1 MAVDS
6 PVLYNDVWV
15 GLRHATVGPNYGSVS
30 DEQTHNARRIYHF
43 LRVLGYTA
51 NSACAIL
58 GNMQV
63 ESGISPACLENNAAH
78 LAQLPNNGEHL
89 ADLTNAVMLQWH
101 DPVDPQHVKNYGTGL
116 IQWDGYT
123 TTAPAGNTITSF
135 AMRYDWLWYDWYTQ
149 ILRLEAEYLLDPW
162 GWGGINGQTTRFW
175 YYLDNGQYANYITWA
190 NFKTST
196 DTPEYLAEAFRA
208 HRERSGA
215 NPSGIQHRKDNARYW
230 YNQLSNA
237 SVDYQLESNF
247 TAGYAYIFRNSG
259 YQYQQVVHGITV
271 DCLGYVNLVRTCM
284 GLDIIGN
291 HQGHFGTNSLWR
303 NTTGELY
310 WRGTV
315 QQCIDEFGEIPR
327 GSYLFKCYPE
337 GSPGYNTIPD
347 YYRNDGVGNFAHIG
361 IYTGHGLGV
370 MQSGGYDAGRNGVAD
385 CAFHPTQTD
394 PQLAYDWWTH
404 VAFARGI
411 YFYTYA
417 PSPYR
422 SARTVVYFL
431 QNKKQLKKAVIR

>member
-1 MAVDS
+1 
-6 PVLYNDVWV
+6 
-15 GLRHATVGPNYGSVS
+15 
-30 DEQTHNARRIYHF
+30 
-43 LRVLGYTA
+43 
-51 NSACAIL
+51 
-58 GNMQV
+58 
-63 ESGISPACLENNAAH
+63 
-78 LAQLPNNGEHL
+78 
-89 ADLTNAVMLQWH
+89 
-101 DPVDPQHVKNYGTGL
+101 
-116 IQWDGYT
+116 
-123 TTAPAGNTITSF
+123 
-135 AMRYDWLWYDWYTQ
+135 MRYDWLWYDWYTQ

-208 HRERSGA
+208 HRERSG
-215 NPSGIQHRKDNARYW
+215 NDPSGIQHRKDNARYW
-230 YNQLSNA
+230 YNQLSTA

-315 QQCIDEFGEIPR
+315 QQCMDEFGEIPR

-337 GSPGYNTIPD
+337 GTPGYDTIPEQ
-347 YYRNDGVGNFAHIG
+347 YRGDGIGNFDHIG
-361 IYTGHGLGV
+361 IYTNRGLGG
-370 MQSGGYDAGRNGVAD
+370 MQSGGYDVTPPSGFNGVHD
-385 CAFHPTQTD
+385 TRTRLNETP
-394 PQLAYDWWTH
+394 PWWTH
-404 VAFARGI
+404 VAFGNNISFSGI
-411 YFYTYA
+411 TP
-417 PSPYR
+417 PSPGQTLPAALICAIINRKVRLLKNVKR
-422 SARTVVYFL
+422 S
-431 QNKKQLKKAVIR
+431 